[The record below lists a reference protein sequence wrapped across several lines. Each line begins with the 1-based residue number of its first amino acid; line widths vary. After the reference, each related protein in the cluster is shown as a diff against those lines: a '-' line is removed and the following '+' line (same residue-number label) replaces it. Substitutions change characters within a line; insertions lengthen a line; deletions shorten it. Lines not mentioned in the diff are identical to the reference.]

1 MVYSQAQLEE
11 KIIQSTDLMSQSYQ
25 ICLEIYQTPKV
36 DIIIK
41 LDDFKKQLP
50 TADLDVVEEEF
61 EKSLLLFTEIKKMI
75 SEERKHISQQQE
87 DEAFTGDIS
96 EENKK
101 FKRGKR
107 RSGSSGSWGEET
119 NACFRAIQEK
129 PRVGVSYFD
138 LHTQSHHDKVLKP
151 VFGVCDYW
159 YRYEFAKTHT
169 NCCMKAYE
177 DVSQQQA
184 FSRHLQMEF
193 NQ

>member
-61 EKSLLLFTEIKKMI
+61 EKSLSLFTEIKKMI
-75 SEERKHISQQQE
+75 SEERKHVSQQQ
-87 DEAFTGDIS
+87 DEAFTGNIS
-96 EENKK
+96 VEENKQL
-101 FKRGKR
+101 KRVKR
-107 RSGSSGSWGEET
+107 RRESSGSWGEER

-129 PRVGVSYFD
+129 THVVVSYFD

-177 DVSQQQA
+177 DVPQQQP
-184 FSRHLQMEF
+184 FSSHLQMEF